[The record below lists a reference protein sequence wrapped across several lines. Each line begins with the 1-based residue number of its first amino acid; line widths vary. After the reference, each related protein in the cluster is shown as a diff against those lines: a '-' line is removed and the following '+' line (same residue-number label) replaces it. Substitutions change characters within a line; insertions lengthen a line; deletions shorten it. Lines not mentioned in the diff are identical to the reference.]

1 VLHSLLEHSPPH
13 LGAARHDGLLI
24 NRRLAPSCPEDV
36 DPQKGH
42 NTGSA
47 GWTAIQAMYEKYFG
61 LTERP
66 FSIAPDP
73 RFLYMSQQHR
83 EALAHLLYGVGEGGG
98 FVQLT
103 GEVGTGKTT
112 VCRCLLEQLP
122 DHVDVALI
130 LNPSVTALELLAS
143 VCEELRIPYAR
154 ESTSIKSLTDALN
167 THLLEAHAKGRRTV
181 LIIDEAQNL
190 SADALEEVRLLT
202 NLETTREKLLQI
214 ILIGQPELRSLLS
227 REDLRQLSQR
237 ITARYHLEPI
247 HRAETAAYV
256 CHRLQVCGAS
266 ETVFTEAA
274 IDVVQ
279 KLSKGVPRLI
289 NVICDRAMLGGFVE
303 GKRRIDVAIVDKAAR
318 EVLPLEGLDKTRR
331 RLWPWLGGGA
341 LAAGATLLV
350 YALLFPSGME
360 VYTGQLMAR
369 VNETPGETVSVAP
382 VVQARQQ
389 ADPSQAAEPA
399 PEPENVSETAPEG
412 GRVSG
417 NIARVGPTDVQV
429 AAVAQDQGAVLA
441 GALAE
446 AGPDAAAKAWSTLY
460 RLWGVQSSAVNDEQ
474 ACAQAPAAGL
484 RCLQGSGS
492 WTVLSHFDRP
502 AILLLVAAEGRRV
515 PVLLQEVKGRQ
526 AAIQVAGWPLD
537 VTLDTLGQHWFGEYR
552 LLWKM
557 PPHGSVSLRPGD
569 RSKDVPWLREQIK
582 DATGLTAIAPDPFFF
597 DAALRD
603 LLESF
608 QREYGLR
615 VDGVAGPRT
624 FIHLNNLS
632 RQPSVPRLGAIP
644 GNG

>member
-1 VLHSLLEHSPPH
+1 
-13 LGAARHDGLLI
+13 
-24 NRRLAPSCPEDV
+24 
-36 DPQKGH
+36 
-42 NTGSA
+42 
-47 GWTAIQAMYEKYFG
+47 MYEKHFG

-143 VCEELRIPYAR
+143 VCHELRVPYGA
-154 ESTSIKSLTDALN
+154 EAASIKSLTDVLN
-167 THLLEAHAKGRRTV
+167 SHLLEAHAKGRRTV

-190 SADALEEVRLLT
+190 SAEALEEVRLLT

-256 CHRLQVCGAS
+256 RHRLQVCGAS
-266 ETVFTEAA
+266 ETVFTESA

-303 GKRRIDVAIVDKAAR
+303 GKRRIDVAIVEKAAR
-318 EVLPLEGLDKTRR
+318 EVLPLEGVDKPRH
-331 RLWPWLGGGA
+331 LWPWLAGGS
-341 LAAGATLLV
+341 LAAGIAVVAFVLLR
-350 YALLFPSGME
+350 PWGME
-360 VYTGQLMAR
+360 LNTGQLLAR
-369 VNETPGETVSVAP
+369 LNEMPGETGPVAP
-382 VVQARQQ
+382 VQQQPIDPPRQPRSLQPESTQAPQGEAQ
-389 ADPSQAAEPA
+389 PESAGGDITSAA
-399 PEPENVSETAPEG
+399 T
-412 GRVSG
+412 
-417 NIARVGPTDVQV
+417 TDTQV
-429 AAVAQDQGAVLA
+429 AAVARDQTALLA
-441 GALAE
+441 GALAG
-446 AGPDAAAKAWSTLY
+446 AGPDAPAQAWAGLY

-474 ACAQAPAAGL
+474 ACAQAPASGL
-484 RCLQGSGS
+484 RCLQGGGS

-502 AILLLVAAEGRRV
+502 AILLLVASEGRRV
-515 PVLLQEVKGRQ
+515 PVLLQEVKGPE
-526 AAIQVAGWPLD
+526 AAIQVAGQPLD
-537 VTLDTLGQHWFGEYR
+537 VALDTLGQFWFGEYR
-552 LLWKM
+552 LLWKV

-569 RSKDVPWLREQIK
+569 RSKDVSWLRDRLKEI
-582 DATGLTAIAPDPFFF
+582 TGLTAIAPDPLQF
-597 DAALRD
+597 DAALRE

-608 QREYGLR
+608 QRDNGLR

-624 FIHLNNLS
+624 FIHLNTLS
-632 RQPSVPRLGAIP
+632 RQPSVPRLGALP
-644 GNG
+644 GSG